1 MNYLK
6 ELNAF
11 YDRLETNPLST
22 SAIALWHSL
31 MHINNKAG
39 WIEEFAVA
47 ASVLCIKSG
56 LKDSMFKKARNEL
69 SQKEY
74 ITFKSRG
81 GNQSAIYQITS
92 LSSQC
97 DRSSDHNGV
106 YSGVHSSDHN
116 GVPLNKLNK
125 TKLNETVK
133 EEVEQTSPL
142 TLYQSFLNNF
152 GYEPTPTQIHLLGS
166 YIDQDNLE
174 EELVIWALRE
184 TGERGKPFEYAR
196 STLNRLSSSKIK
208 TVEAAEK
215 AKEEHNRKKVRGFKP
230 NAGNSKRTIPNSRDE
245 YAELSL

>member
-1 MNYLK
+1 VNYLK

-39 WIEEFAVA
+39 WVDEFAVA

-81 GNQSAIYQITS
+81 GNQSAIYQITL
-92 LSSQC
+92 LSSHC

-106 YSGVHSSDHN
+106 YSGVHSSDHI

-125 TKLNETVK
+125 TKLNETDK
-133 EEVEQTSPL
+133 EEVEDRPMTM
-142 TLYQSFLNNF
+142 YQSFVNNF

-166 YIDQDNLE
+166 YIDQDNMQ
-174 EELVIWALRE
+174 EELIIWALRE

-208 TVEAAEK
+208 TVTGAEK
-215 AKEEHNRKKVRGFKP
+215 AKEEHNRKKVRGFNR
-230 NAGNSKRTIPNSRDE
+230 NASHSKRTISDSRDE

>member
-1 MNYLK
+1 VNYLK

-39 WIEEFAVA
+39 WVEEFAVA

-69 SQKEY
+69 YQKEY

-81 GNQSAIYQITS
+81 GNQSAIYKLLS
-92 LSSQC
+92 LSSHC
-97 DRSSDHNGV
+97 NHSSDHNGV
-106 YSGVHSSDHN
+106 YSGTHSSDYN
-116 GVPLNKLNK
+116 SVPLNKLNK
-125 TKLNETVK
+125 TKLNET
-133 EEVEQTSPL
+133 EEVEEKTL
-142 TLYQSFLNNF
+142 TMYQSFVNNF
-152 GYEPTPTQIHLLGS
+152 GYEPTPTQFQLLGS
-166 YIDQDNLE
+166 YIDQDNME
-174 EELVIWALRE
+174 EELVIWALKE

-196 STLNRLSSSKIK
+196 STLNRLSSSKIR
-208 TVEAAEK
+208 TVIAAEK
-215 AKEEHNRKKVRGFKP
+215 AKEEHNRKKLRGFNR
-230 NAGNSKRTIPNSRDE
+230 NASHTKQPVSNSRDK